1 MQELLTLAP
10 GDKKRR
16 FRVDIVAGERIAIE
30 TGRKHNGISVS
41 WQEYKKMVS
50 FFRPKGFFPL
60 GNQVDSVKEDGL
72 GEYFQ
77 NVLKKGPRYA
87 SHFAAVMVYLKDA
100 KVVHDRPITL
110 RIIG

>member
-16 FRVDIVAGERIAIE
+16 FRVEIVAGDRILIE
-30 TGRKHNGISVS
+30 TGRKHNGVSVS
-41 WQEYKKMVS
+41 WQDYKKMVS
-50 FFRPKGFFPL
+50 FFRPKGFFLL
-60 GNQVDSVKEDGL
+60 GNRIDSLKEGGL
-72 GEYFQ
+72 GEYFTD
-77 NVLKKGPRYA
+77 VLKKSPRYA
-87 SHFAAVMVYLKDA
+87 SHYAAVMVYLRDA

>member
-10 GDKKRR
+10 GDKKKR
-16 FRVDIVAGERIAIE
+16 FRVDIVAGEHILIE
-30 TGRKHNGISVS
+30 TGRKHNGVSVS
-41 WQEYKKMVS
+41 WQDYKKMIG
-50 FFRPKGFFPL
+50 FFRQKGFFPI
-60 GNQVDSVKEDGL
+60 GNQIESLKEGGL

-77 NVLKKGPRYA
+77 DVLKKSPRYA

-110 RIIG
+110 RII